1 MKCMKLIA
9 VSLIAAGLCMG
20 CSDGGDGIP
29 DAPVVNLP
37 ESKGKNP
44 FKGKTFLEG
53 RHKKY
58 VFSDD
63 GKTVT
68 CYYRDDDETDK
79 FVPERQY
86 RCSVDADKREL
97 SWTREKIAGYD
108 KLYTFDEFVRYV
120 NSGKYAED
128 CKADL
133 RNRLDAG
140 EITQEKFD
148 KEVAEIPEMIG
159 WLSKKDFFAIRVE
172 FSGRQRFAYTY
183 ENGTVDF
190 KEQFEESSAYF
201 NYDYYESNGNSS
213 SNLHVDYAY
222 VSFKGPFAG
231 AGVDFR
237 GADYSS
243 QLEFYARPFSSSD
256 KKIIFENEDDETDT
270 FTATYELEGSGND
283 TTIILSFTYAGQEF
297 KPTLA
302 FRPVDFSLTETQPE

>member
-9 VSLIAAGLCMG
+9 VSLIAAGLCMS

-44 FKGKTFLEG
+44 FKGKTLWRYRDE
-53 RHKKY
+53 KY

-63 GKTVT
+63 GKTIT
-68 CYYRDDDETDK
+68 YYYRDDHESDAE

-97 SWTREKIAGYD
+97 SWAVEKIAGYD

-133 RNRLDAG
+133 RNRLDAE
-140 EITQEKFD
+140 EITQERFD
-148 KEVAEIPEMIG
+148 KEVAEIPEMID
-159 WLSKKDFFAIRVE
+159 WLSKNDFFAIRVN
-172 FSGRQRFAYTY
+172 FSGRQRFKYTY

-201 NYDYYESNGNSS
+201 YYRSYGNSS
-213 SNLHVDYAY
+213 GELYIDRATVNLQASYA
-222 VSFKGPFAG
+222 S
-231 AGVDFR
+231 VDFE
-237 GADYSS
+237 GNDYPSGR
-243 QLEFYARPFSSSD
+243 EFDSIYFSASD
-256 KKIIFENEDDETDT
+256 KKIIFENEDDENDT

-283 TTIILSFTYAGQEF
+283 TTITLSFTYAGQEF

-302 FRPVDFSLTETQPE
+302 FRPEDFSLTETQPE

>member
-37 ESKGKNP
+37 ESKGENP

-53 RHKKY
+53 RHEKY

-97 SWTREKIAGYD
+97 LWAVEKLSLFD
-108 KLYTFDEFVRYV
+108 NKLYTFNEFVSYAQ
-120 NSGKYAED
+120 SGKYSDDYKAELE
-128 CKADL
+128 AEL
-133 RNRLDAG
+133 RAG
-140 EITQEKFD
+140 EITQ
-148 KEVAEIPEMIG
+148 KEFEEYLAEEQQWIDEE
-159 WLSKKDFFAIRVE
+159 SKNGFPSIKMH

-190 KEQFEESSAYF
+190 EEQFEESSAYF
-201 NYDYYESNGNSS
+201 DYDRNESS
-213 SNLHVDYAY
+213 SDDFYIDD
-222 VSFKGPFAG
+222 VS
-231 AGVDFR
+231 VDFR
-237 GADYSS
+237 GYASVYISKRNDYSFRRK
-243 QLEFYARPFSSSD
+243 FYARSFSSSE
-256 KKIIFENEDDETDT
+256 KKIIFENRDDKNDT

-283 TTIILSFTYAGQEF
+283 TTITLSFTYAGQEF

-302 FRPVDFSLTETQPE
+302 FRPNDLCLTETQPE